1 MECSSKLQIEKNRA
15 ESSSTN
21 TIVNIRVT
29 NKVARSAF
37 FKDMVVLSLLIPMG
51 FQRETGR

>member
-1 MECSSKLQIEKNRA
+1 MGCSSKLQIEKNRA

-51 FQRETGR
+51 FQRDTGR

>member
-1 MECSSKLQIEKNRA
+1 MGCSSKLQIEKNRA

-37 FKDMVVLSLLIPMG
+37 FKDMVVLSLLILMG